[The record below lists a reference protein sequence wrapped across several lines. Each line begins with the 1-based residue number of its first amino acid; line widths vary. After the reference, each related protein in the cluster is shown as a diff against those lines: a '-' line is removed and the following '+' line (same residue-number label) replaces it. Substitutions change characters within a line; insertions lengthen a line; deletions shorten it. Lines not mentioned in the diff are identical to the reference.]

1 MKRRL
6 RPFAAALFNRRR
18 VALFFTWCCTAL
30 VLTLMN
36 AESARASIM
45 QVEVS
50 SAQFSTF
57 VSATYIS
64 NGWFTTV
71 SRPTISTSPTSDD
84 LNVLGPAPYDG
95 GGESRA
101 SSSLISVEA
110 YSAVFNGHGSAVA
123 TNQISFSPLADQT
136 QTLSLLFS
144 SDWRYYYCS
153 GSVDLFDVTAN
164 ADLWNYN
171 WSGFQGTVPWVPTGG
186 IGSATAELDPETAF
200 LSSHTYRL
208 TMITGAGS
216 ASDTDEA
223 MIQLQGL
230 EAVPEPHHGSLLVIG
245 LGGLLAFR
253 KKLAND
259 ADKMEFRSQKPETW

>member
-1 MKRRL
+1 MKCRL
-6 RPFAAALFNRRR
+6 RPFVVAPFNTRRIAL
-18 VALFFTWCCTAL
+18 VFTLCMAF
-30 VLTLMN
+30 VLTLMK
-36 AESARASIM
+36 AEPARASTM
-45 QVEVS
+45 QVDLS

-64 NGWFTTV
+64 SGAFTNV
-71 SRPTISTSPTSDD
+71 SRPTVSPSPTSDD
-84 LNVLGPAPYDG
+84 LNVRGPGQYDG

-101 SSSLISVEA
+101 SSGFFSVEA

-164 ADLWNYN
+164 ADLWNYS
-171 WSGFQGTVPWVPTGG
+171 WSGSHGTVPWVPAGG
-186 IGSATAELDPETAF
+186 LGSATAELDPETAF
-200 LSSHTYRL
+200 LSSHTYLL

-230 EAVPEPHHGSLLVIG
+230 EVVPEPHPGSLLVIG
-245 LGGLLAFR
+245 LGGWLVFR
-253 KKLAND
+253 KKLASG
-259 ADKMEFRSQKPETW
+259 ADKPEFRSQKPETW

>member
-6 RPFAAALFNRRR
+6 GPFVATLFNRRR
-18 VALFFTWCCTAL
+18 VARFFTLCCTAL
-30 VLTLMN
+30 VLTLTK
-36 AESARASIM
+36 AESVLASNM
-45 QVEVS
+45 QIEVS

-71 SRPTISTSPTSDD
+71 SRPTISPAPTSDD
-84 LNVLGPAPYDG
+84 LRVISTAPPPYGG

-101 SSSLISVEA
+101 SSGFFSVEA
-110 YSAVFNGHGSAVA
+110 FSAVYNGHGSAVA
-123 TNQISFSPLADQT
+123 TNQISFSPVTDQT
-136 QTLSLLFS
+136 QTLTLLFS

-164 ADLWNYN
+164 ADLWNYS
-171 WSGFQGTVPWVPTGG
+171 WSGYHGTVPWVPPGG
-186 IGSATAELDPETAF
+186 AGGYGNAKAELDPESTF
-200 LSSHTYRL
+200 LSSHTYML

-216 ASDTDEA
+216 ASDLDQA

-230 EAVPEPHHGSLLVIG
+230 EVVPEPYFGSLLVIG
-245 LGGLLAFR
+245 LGGLFVFRNKAFI
-253 KKLAND
+253 KA
-259 ADKMEFRSQKPETW
+259 MIV